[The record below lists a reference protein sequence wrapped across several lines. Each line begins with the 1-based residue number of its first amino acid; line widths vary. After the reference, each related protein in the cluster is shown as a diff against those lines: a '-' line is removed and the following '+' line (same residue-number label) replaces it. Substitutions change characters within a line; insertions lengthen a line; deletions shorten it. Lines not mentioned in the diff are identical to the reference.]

1 MAEETIEQVAAA
13 QWFARVERAR
23 AEGHVHLANLT
34 AVDEVGRSDHVR
46 VLLFLDDATGAR
58 RLRLVTQVDRD
69 GGELAGITGLYA
81 GAAWL
86 QRQVHDFFGVS
97 FTGDDDSPLLN
108 HAGGAPLRKDFLL
121 EPRVQGRWPG
131 ALEPGESDASP
142 GRRKLVP
149 PGVPDADLLAD
160 PEATPAEIALS
171 ASGTRVRRGR

>member
-1 MAEETIEQVAAA
+1 MAEETVEQVPAE
-13 QWFARVERAR
+13 QWLERVERAR
-23 AEGHVHLANLT
+23 AEGYVHLANLT
-34 AVDEVGRSDHVR
+34 AVDEVGQADHIR
-46 VLLFLDDATGAR
+46 VLLFLDDAAGAR

-69 GGELAGITGLYA
+69 CGELAGIGSLWA
-81 GAAWL
+81 GAVWL
-86 QRQVHDFFGVS
+86 QRQVHDFFGVA
-97 FTGDDDSPLLN
+97 FTGDDNSPLLN

-160 PEATPAEIALS
+160 PDATPAEIALS